1 MEKATES
8 EPPSCSSVFMIGQDS
23 RGNWIVRDQ
32 SGLRGGVFVGRA
44 EALRY
49 VRSESGNRARTV
61 VMVNGSLELNT
72 NGFSNRK
79 CYISLAQTACVA
91 SLNRLIERI
100 DKNREC
106 VWKAYPVS
114 RSRSATRL
122 LRRGDRARGEEALQ
136 AGNVFILGLD
146 GAFES
151 RNILHQALGGQA

>member
-32 SGLRGGVFVGRA
+32 SGLRGGLFVGRA

-72 NGFSNRK
+72 NGFRQPQVLYQLGADSVRR
-79 CYISLAQTACVA
+79 VA
-91 SLNRLIERI
+91 
-100 DKNREC
+100 
-106 VWKAYPVS
+106 
-114 RSRSATRL
+114 
-122 LRRGDRARGEEALQ
+122 
-136 AGNVFILGLD
+136 
-146 GAFES
+146 
-151 RNILHQALGGQA
+151 